1 MTKDEWKGR
10 QLYPKDTVSQKKLD
24 RVDDRLTRRI
34 DHQKERNHKLQSEV
48 ADLQQA
54 VEDWKLILQGFM
66 DSKKKQS

>member
-34 DHQKERNHKLQSEV
+34 DHQKERNHKLQQEV
-48 ADLQQA
+48 ADLRQKL
-54 VEDWKLILQGFM
+54 EDWITIFKVGEM
-66 DSKKKQS
+66 R